1 MLRERLE
8 SSRKHGDDMAYATPE
23 DIAQARSMDL
33 LTYLKNYE
41 PGELVKVANGT
52 YCTREHDSLKISN
65 GMWYWFSRNI
75 GGASAL
81 DYLIRVKGYSL
92 PVAVETILG
101 RAVSKPPVSYKQ
113 KDRTP
118 KQLLLPERN
127 STNANVTRYLRSRG
141 IHPAILDYCYRNGLL
156 YEGLPYR
163 NAVFIGYDENK
174 TPKYAALRGTVGN
187 YKGEASGSDKQYSF
201 NIPALGEAA
210 TVHVFES
217 AIDLLSY
224 ASMEYVAGRDWRRE
238 HLLSLAG
245 VFKTER
251 PDVVPVALQRFLKAH
266 PEIHALNLHLDAD
279 EIGRGAAAGI
289 LSGLGDRYTI
299 TDNPPKY
306 GKDMNDELRYQLAKS
321 KGKENLTR

>member
-1 MLRERLE
+1 
-8 SSRKHGDDMAYATPE
+8 MAYATPE
-23 DIAQARSMDL
+23 DIAQARQMDL
-33 LTYLKNYE
+33 LTYLRNYE

-65 GMWYWFSRNI
+65 GMWYWFSRSI

-92 PVAVETILG
+92 PAAVETILG

-113 KDRTP
+113 KDRAP

-156 YEGLPYR
+156 YEGMPYR
-163 NAVFIGYDENK
+163 NAVFIGYDENR

-201 NIPALGEAA
+201 NIPAESVAD

-224 ASMEYVAGRDWRRE
+224 ASMEYMAGRNWGRE

-251 PDVVPVALQRFLKAH
+251 PDVVPVALQRFLKAY
-266 PEIHALNLHLDAD
+266 PDVRNLHLHLDND

-289 LSGLGDRYTI
+289 IAGLQHNYTI
-299 TDNPPKY
+299 SDEPPKY
-306 GKDMNDELRYQLAKS
+306 GKDINDELRYQLAKS
-321 KGKENLTR
+321 KGKETLTR

>member
-1 MLRERLE
+1 
-8 SSRKHGDDMAYATPE
+8 MAYATPE
-23 DIAQARSMDL
+23 DIAQAREMDL
-33 LTYLKNYE
+33 LTYLQNYE
-41 PGELVKVANGT
+41 PCELVKVANGT

-65 GMWYWFSRNI
+65 GMWYWFSRSI

-81 DYLIRVKGYSL
+81 DYLVRVKGYSL

-101 RAVSKPPVSYKQ
+101 RAVSKPPVFYKQ
-113 KDRTP
+113 KDRTS
-118 KQLLLPERN
+118 KQLLLPQRS

-141 IHPAILDYCYRNGLL
+141 IHPAILDYCYCNGLL

-163 NAVFIGYDENK
+163 NAVFIGYDENR

-201 NIPALGEAA
+201 NIPVMNKSE

-224 ASMEYVAGRDWRRE
+224 ASMECMAGRDWRRE

-245 VFKTER
+245 VFKTDR
-251 PDVVPVALQRFLKAH
+251 PDVVPVALQRFLKAYPDIRTLH
-266 PEIHALNLHLDAD
+266 LHLDAD

-289 LSGLGDRYTI
+289 ILGLRDRYTI
-299 TDNPPKY
+299 IDEPPKY
-306 GKDMNDELRYQLAKS
+306 GKDINDELRYQLARS

>member
-1 MLRERLE
+1 
-8 SSRKHGDDMAYATPE
+8 MAYATPE
-23 DIAQARSMDL
+23 DIAQAREMDL
-33 LTYLKNYE
+33 LTYLQNYE
-41 PGELVKVANGT
+41 PCELVKVANGT

-65 GMWYWFSRNI
+65 GKWYWFSRSI

-92 PVAVETILG
+92 PAAVETILG

-127 STNANVTRYLRSRG
+127 GTNANVTRYLRSRG

-156 YEGLPYR
+156 YEGRPYR
-163 NAVFIGYDENK
+163 NAVFVGYDEHRM
-174 TPKYAALRGTVGN
+174 PKYAALRGTVGN

-201 NIPALGEAA
+201 NIPATGMAER
-210 TVHVFES
+210 VHVFES

-224 ASMEYVAGRDWRRE
+224 ASMECMAGRNWSRE

-245 VFKTER
+245 VFKTDR
-251 PDVVPVALQRFLKAH
+251 PDVVPVALQRFLNAC
-266 PEIHALNLHLDAD
+266 PEIRTLHLHLDAD

-289 LSGLGDRYTI
+289 ILGLRDRYTI
-299 TDNPPKY
+299 IDEPPKY
-306 GKDMNDELRYQLAKS
+306 GKDINDELRYQLAKT

>member
-1 MLRERLE
+1 
-8 SSRKHGDDMAYATPE
+8 MAYATPE
-23 DIAQARSMDL
+23 DIAQARQMDL
-33 LTYLKNYE
+33 LTYLHNYE

-65 GMWYWFSRNI
+65 GMWYWFSRSI

-92 PVAVETILG
+92 PVAVKTILG
-101 RAVSKPPVSYKQ
+101 RAVSQPPVSYKQ
-113 KDRTP
+113 KDRSP
-118 KQLLLPERN
+118 KQLLLPERS

-141 IHPAILDYCYRNGLL
+141 IHPTILDYCYRNGLL
-156 YEGLPYR
+156 YEGMPYK
-163 NAVFIGYDENK
+163 NAVFIGYDEQR

-201 NIPALGEAA
+201 NIPAQKPTP

-217 AIDLLSY
+217 AIDLLSF
-224 ASMEYVAGRDWRRE
+224 ATLEHVAGRDWRRE

-245 VFKTER
+245 VFKTDR

-266 PEIHALNLHLDAD
+266 PEVQTLHLHLDAD
-279 EIGRGAAAGI
+279 EIGRGASAGI
-289 LSGLGDRYTI
+289 QAGLSDRYTI
-299 TDNPPKY
+299 TDEPPKY
-306 GKDMNDELRYQLAKS
+306 GKDINDELRYQFTRT
-321 KGKENLTR
+321 KGKEYSAR